1 MVIYARSSE
10 LNPLFNFLLA
20 GLIYLSPA
28 FAVNQKDSISFQFND
43 IPLRTGLKILIDDYR
58 MVIAFPD
65 NIGDIPL
72 TAECESCSQKDA
84 IISILSRLNLI
95 WKLSGNQYTIFN
107 PTEPFRFSVSGRDRT
122 DQHEG

>member
-72 TAECESCSQKDA
+72 TAEYK
-84 IISILSRLNLI
+84 
-95 WKLSGNQYTIFN
+95 
-107 PTEPFRFSVSGRDRT
+107 
-122 DQHEG
+122 